1 MKYSTTIVSLI
12 AMAAP
17 SVFAGNY
24 SNVTEV
30 YSTVTDFEVVTE
42 FTTYCPV
49 PTTLTYGTNTITV
62 TGATTLTITDCPCT
76 IPKTTPTPEVEVVT
90 EFTTYCPEPTTLTYG
105 TNTITVTAATTLT
118 ITDCPCTVSK
128 ATPTPEITAAVL
140 TPEEATTSTVCPP
153 EGCDSTI
160 TVPIKV
166 TVTNSHTLSG
176 NSTSPIPIVEAT
188 GAADKL
194 IPAGAFAG
202 AIALVFLF

>member
-1 MKYSTTIVSLI
+1 MRYSTIVASLVTL
-12 AMAAP
+12 AAP

-30 YSTVTDFEVVTE
+30 YDTVTAYEVVTE
-42 FTTYCPV
+42 FTTYCPE
-49 PTTLTYGTNTITV
+49 PTTLTYGTKTITV

-76 IPKTTPTPEVEVVT
+76 IPVTSPTPEV
-90 EFTTYCPEPTTLTYG
+90 
-105 TNTITVTAATTLT
+105 TAPAL
-118 ITDCPCTVSK
+118 IAP
-128 ATPTPEITAAVL
+128 AL
-140 TPEEATTSTVCPP
+140 TPEGTTTSTVCPP

-166 TVTNSHTLSG
+166 TVTNSRTMSG
-176 NSTSPIPIVEAT
+176 NGTAMIAEAT

-202 AIALVFLF
+202 AVAFAFLF